1 MKKNPPGRRK
11 CILFRISRPNAECP
25 VQATTTPLVRSVFE
39 QFFKDQIAD
48 KAASAPKRRR
58 CGVCEVCQLGDCGK
72 CSACRDMVKF
82 GGSGRSKQACVHR
95 RCPNMALTQAE
106 ESEEETAE
114 VEAQILVR
122 RRGGEG
128 VRERTWL
135 LHIRLSFKSR
145 SLLFVTQCIVCH
157 KKNRL

>member
-1 MKKNPPGRRK
+1 M
-11 CILFRISRPNAECP
+11 
-25 VQATTTPLVRSVFE
+25 RSVFE

-48 KAASAPKRRR
+48 KPAAAPKRRR
-58 CGVCEVCQLGDCGK
+58 CGVCEVCQLTDCGK

-95 RCPNMALTQAE
+95 RCPNMALNQAE

-122 RRGGEG
+122 SEAGEV
-128 VRERTWL
+128 VRL
-135 LHIRLSFKSR
+135 GRL
-145 SLLFVTQCIVCH
+145 
-157 KKNRL
+157 

>member
-1 MKKNPPGRRK
+1 MWHK
-11 CILFRISRPNAECP
+11 CMLFQISRPNVECP
-25 VQATTTPLVRSVFE
+25 MQATTTPLVRSVFE

-58 CGVCEVCQLGDCGK
+58 CGVCEVCQLADCGK
-72 CSACRDMVKF
+72 CTACHDMVKF

-122 RRGGEG
+122 RGSE
-128 VRERTWL
+128 RERKTLL
-135 LHIRLSFKSR
+135 LHLTLSFKSR
-145 SLLFVTQCIVCH
+145 NLLLVTQCIVCH